1 MSLTLG
7 LVAAEPS
14 GDALGAGLAQAL
26 RERLGD
32 EVKFIGVGGPRMA
45 AYGVD
50 SPFDINELA
59 VLGLVEGLKAYPR
72 VVKRAEE
79 TAALCA
85 DADAQAV
92 ILIDSWGFTLRVAQ
106 RLRKR
111 APELKLIK
119 YVGPQIWA
127 SRPGRAKTLARA
139 VDHVLTLQ
147 PFEPPLFE
155 AAGLPATFVG
165 HPSLDQEPSGDA
177 YALRARYGI
186 DDHARIV
193 LILFGSRGAEARRLA
208 PVFADAM
215 AQLRAR
221 YGGDIVFIAPLAN
234 AVATQVR
241 ALAADDPRLQ
251 DAILVDEDER
261 DDAFAAGHVAL
272 ACSGTVVSQLALAG
286 VPAVVAYRLGAIT
299 HLIADRL
306 VTAPHISLVNMAAG
320 ARILPEFVQ
329 GEATGE
335 ALAGA
340 AARLLDDNE
349 LYADTKRAMADAI
362 AAMRGDGGSAS
373 GRAADAI
380 LGILN
385 DKA

>member
-14 GDALGAGLAQAL
+14 GDALGAGLAEAL

-32 EVKFIGVGGPRMA
+32 QVDFIGVGGPRMA

-50 SPFDINELA
+50 SPFNINELA
-59 VLGLVEGLKAYPR
+59 VLGLIEGLKAYPR

-79 TAALCA
+79 TAELCA
-85 DADAQAV
+85 HSNADAV
-92 ILIDSWGFTLRVAQ
+92 VLIDSWGFTLRVAQ

-111 APELKLIK
+111 APNLKLIK

-147 PFEPPLFE
+147 PFEPPMFE

-165 HPSLDQEPSGDA
+165 HPSLDAEPSGDA
-177 YALRARYGI
+177 ARLCARYEI
-186 DDHARIV
+186 PENVRIV

-208 PVFADAM
+208 PAFADAM
-215 AQLRAR
+215 MRLRAR
-221 YGGDIVFIAPLAN
+221 HGQEIAIVAPLAES
-234 AVATQVR
+234 VATQVR
-241 ALAADDPRLQ
+241 AQAVDDPRLLE
-251 DAILVDEDER
+251 AIMVDEAER

-286 VPAVVAYRLGAIT
+286 VPSVVAYRLGAIT

-329 GEATGE
+329 GAATGE

-340 AARLLDDNE
+340 VSRLLDDDK
-349 LYADTKRAMADAI
+349 LYAETKQALADAI

-385 DKA
+385 AAR